1 MTTDS
6 PRDTEQRLRDAL
18 DALAAEV
25 HPDPDAYRR
34 VIIRWR
40 RRERKRRLII
50 AILSTLIFA
59 AADAIGLWALNQA
72 DPKAHIIFSDSSTV
86 EHRPIGRLG
95 QP

>member
-1 MTTDS
+1 MTTDN
-6 PRDTEQRLRDAL
+6 PVDTEQRLRDAL
-18 DALAAEV
+18 GALAAEV

-34 VIIRWR
+34 VMTRWR

-50 AILSTLIFA
+50 AILSAVIFA

-72 DPKAHIIFSDSSTV
+72 NPHSHIIFSDTSTV
-86 EHRPIGRLG
+86 EDHPIGRLG